1 MKTSL
6 ALVPFLA
13 ALFITGCSTTIVE
26 RPDHA
31 DHADH
36 KDESR
41 WHSWFHRDSPDG
53 NAGQPEHH

>member
-6 ALVPFLA
+6 AMGAFLLAPFIA
-13 ALFITGCSTTIVE
+13 GCSTTVVE

-36 KDESR
+36 RSDSR
-41 WHSWFHRDSPDG
+41 WHSWFHRESPDG
-53 NAGQPEHH
+53 NAGQPQHN